1 MKLKLYLYLSFFFV
15 NRAFCQEFVVID
27 YETLDFIEDVR
38 YELFYNKKMVYAN
51 YCNNNNKTIL
61 PKSIVFDTVVLSN
74 INFEKKTLSKENIP
88 NVILLKGKVE
98 TLNEVVVSTNIKNEI
113 ILGEK
118 NRFVKRRSNGLSKD
132 NLYGLVFENKTNKD
146 LEINKIGFFVEKI
159 KHKTAYR
166 IEIYEFEE
174 PPIKIGI
181 QEAKLG
187 NLITSTDTLY
197 LLPNQ
202 KNEIE
207 YIFEKKII
215 LKKQPIFVYIELICH
230 LDENIK
236 SFNPIFKES
245 SKIKFCLSDYSNYFA
260 KLTDANTSKLSEN
273 MININAWLTNDYFN
287 TFYSK
292 PHKSSIV
299 TPAILLYTRKLD

>member
-1 MKLKLYLYLSFFFV
+1 MKLKLYLYLSFFFI
-15 NRAFCQEFVVID
+15 NSAFCQEFVVID
-27 YETLDFIEDVR
+27 NETLDFIEDVR
-38 YELFYNKKMVYAN
+38 YELFYNKKMVYAD
-51 YCNNNNKTIL
+51 YCNNKNKTIL
-61 PKSIVFDTVVLSN
+61 PKNIVFDTIVLNKVS
-74 INFEKKTLSKENIP
+74 FEKKTISKENIS
-88 NVILLKGKVE
+88 NIILLKEKIE
-98 TLNEVVVSTNIKNEI
+98 ILNEIVVTNKKNEI

-132 NLYGLVFENKTNKD
+132 NLYGLAFENKTNKD

-159 KHKTAYR
+159 KYKTAYR
-166 IEIYEFEE
+166 IEIFELEE

-207 YIFEKKII
+207 YNFDKEII
-215 LKKQPIFVYIELICH
+215 LKKQPIFVFVELICH
-230 LDENIK
+230 LDENDK
-236 SFNPIFKES
+236 SFEPNIKEI
-245 SKIKFCLSDYSNYFA
+245 SKIKFCLSNNSNYFA
-260 KLTDANTSKLSEN
+260 KLIDANTSILTEN

-299 TPAILLYTRKLD
+299 TPAILLYTRNLD

>member
-1 MKLKLYLYLSFFFV
+1 MKLKLYLYLSFFFI

-27 YETLDFIEDVR
+27 NETLDFIEDVR
-38 YELFYNKKMVYAN
+38 YELFFNKKMVYAD
-51 YCNNNNKTIL
+51 YCNNENKTIL
-61 PKSIVFDTVVLSN
+61 PKNIVFDTIVLN
-74 INFEKKTLSKENIP
+74 KVNFEKKTISKENIS
-88 NVILLKGKVE
+88 NIIFLKEKIE
-98 TLNEVVVSTNIKNEI
+98 ILNEIVVTNKKNEI

-118 NRFVKRRSNGLSKD
+118 NRFVKRRSNGLSTD
-132 NLYGLVFENKTNKD
+132 NSYGLTFENKTNKD

-159 KHKTAYR
+159 KYKTAYR

-207 YIFEKKII
+207 YIFDKEII
-215 LKKQPIFVYIELICH
+215 LKKQPIFVFVELICH
-230 LDENIK
+230 LDENDK
-236 SFNPIFKES
+236 SFEPNIKEI
-245 SKIKFCLSDYSNYFA
+245 SKIKFCLSNNSNYFA
-260 KLTDANTSKLSEN
+260 KLIDANTSILTEN

-287 TFYSK
+287 SFYSK